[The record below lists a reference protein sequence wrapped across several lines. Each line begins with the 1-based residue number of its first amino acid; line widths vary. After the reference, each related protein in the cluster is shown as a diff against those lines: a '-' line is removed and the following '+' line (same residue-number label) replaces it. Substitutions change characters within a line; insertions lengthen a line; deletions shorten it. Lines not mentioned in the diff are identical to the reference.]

1 MSELLPHPLLWL
13 DLETTGT
20 RDDAQII
27 EIACCVTA
35 PEAPFG
41 RLDTGHFHALV
52 KPADPWSAPG
62 EVVRMH
68 AVNGLWSDLATQP
81 VAPIAEVEKRLAA
94 WLGLIVQGGQVTPA
108 GSGVGHY
115 DVPLLRRW
123 MPKVARRFTY
133 YSLDVGVVRRW
144 SDAVGEPLPERPPS
158 THRAWDDVL
167 AAVGFAAEMAERR
180 RARRVCTSCLAVI
193 EYHEPTVLNAQG
205 TRWSHYPTCPSSSS
219 ADQSSGITM
228 P

>member
-1 MSELLPHPLLWL
+1 MSELLPNPLLWL

-20 RDDAQII
+20 KDDAQII
-27 EIACCVTA
+27 EVACCLTR
-35 PEAPFG
+35 PDAPFD
-41 RLDTGHFHALV
+41 RVDAGHFHALV
-52 KPADPWSAPG
+52 EPTAPWSAPG

-68 AVNGLWSDLATQP
+68 AVNGLWNALATEP
-81 VAPIAEVEKRLAA
+81 SHPIAEVEHQLLA
-94 WLGLIVQGGQVTPA
+94 WLGRAVGGALVTPA
-108 GSGVGHY
+108 GSGVAHY
-115 DVPLLRRW
+115 DVPLLRRL

-144 SDAVGEPLPERPPS
+144 SDAIGEPLPERAPS

-167 AAVGFAAEMAERR
+167 AALGFAAEMAERR
-180 RARRVCTSCLAVI
+180 RPRRVCSSCLAVI

-205 TRWSHYPTCPSSSS
+205 TRWVHYPACPSSS
-219 ADQSSGITM
+219 ADQSSGITI